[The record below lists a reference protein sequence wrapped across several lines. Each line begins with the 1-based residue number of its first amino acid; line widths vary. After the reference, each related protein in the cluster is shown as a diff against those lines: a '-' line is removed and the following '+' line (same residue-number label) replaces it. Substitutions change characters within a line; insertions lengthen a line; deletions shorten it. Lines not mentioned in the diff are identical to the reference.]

1 MSQNRQWIPV
11 DEPIYAYMDEAE
23 LSQHKYFKLWHIA
36 YRAIT
41 ELGLDAFYT
50 VKSVKLPV
58 NANLT
63 VTLPADY
70 LQYSKV
76 GVLNQQ
82 GEIIPMGVNSKLTV
96 AFDLQPTR
104 LAQTQDNTI
113 PTQLNQQGVWW
124 YNVWNGAGYGYSN
137 TYGLPSGSPF
147 IGSFKI
153 DNANGVIVL
162 SENFSYDYVMLEYVA
177 SPAPGGEY
185 YLPIQF
191 KEAVIAYL
199 RWKDVI
205 SMPVKTHVANS
216 SVSMRRHDYF
226 EERRRA
232 IAQYDPVNLPDLYQ
246 WNLENQRITVKG

>member
-1 MSQNRQWIPV
+1 MSQNRQWISL
-11 DEPIYAYMDEAE
+11 DEAIYAYINEAE
-23 LSQHKYFKLWHIA
+23 LSQHRYFKLWHIA

-41 ELGLDAFYT
+41 ELGLDAFYA

-70 LQYSKV
+70 LNYSKV

-82 GEIIPMGVNSKLTV
+82 GEIIPLGVNNNLTT

-104 LAQTQDNTI
+104 LEQTQDNTI

-124 YNVWNGAGYGYSN
+124 YNVWNGSGFGYSN
-137 TYGLPSGSPF
+137 LYGLPSGAPI
-147 IGSFKI
+147 IGGFKI

-162 SENFSYDYVMLEYVA
+162 SENFSYEYVMLEYVS
-177 SPAPGGEY
+177 SPSPGGEY

-199 RWKDVI
+199 RWKDKI
-205 SMPVKTHVANS
+205 SMPVKTHVDNS
-216 SVSMRRHDYF
+216 SVAMRRHDYF

-232 IAQYDPVNLPDLYQ
+232 IAQYDPVRLPDLYE
-246 WNLENQRITVKG
+246 WNLMNQRLTVKA